1 MLGVIEAHFTVEL
14 LGPLC
19 RFVIIIIFQPEVVFL
34 CLLPFLS
41 FSFFVSF
48 LFGFYFILC
57 FCIVN
62 GKGGDKLTLPVSES
76 DRSPAAASS
85 PVPAVVDVAIPAA
98 SSAGGATAEECPSSP
113 VTMTY
118 FQQLENGDL
127 EKKTVPESNNP
138 FSNCGSAASYVA
150 PPADALP
157 SKNPFLTDEVQSSNP
172 FLSRLVSPVLT
183 RSASPMLVSDVPPL
197 SVDVTVASESV
208 STSQPF
214 RRVTSF
220 FE

>member
-1 MLGVIEAHFTVEL
+1 MLLSRHYYY
-14 LGPLC
+14 C
-19 RFVIIIIFQPEVVFL
+19 YFVL
-34 CLLPFLS
+34 KS
-41 FSFFVSF
+41 FFFVSLKKGFIFVCLFFFSFIYYYFFFVYFFVYF
-48 LFGFYFILC
+48 L

-62 GKGGDKLTLPVSES
+62 GKGGDKLTLPVSEN

-118 FQQLENGDL
+118 FQQSENGDL

-138 FSNCGSAASYVA
+138 FSNCGSVAPYVA
-150 PPADALP
+150 LPADALP
-157 SKNPFLTDEVQSSNP
+157 SKNPFITDEVQSSNP
-172 FLSRLVSPVLT
+172 FLSRLVSPVLA
-183 RSASPMLVSDVPPL
+183 RSTTPLLVSDVSPL

-208 STSQPF
+208 SPL
-214 RRVTSF
+214 
-220 FE
+220 